1 MFSRLKTSS
10 SLLNTPSILLLCYSQ
25 NNSKI
30 KIWPGGQ
37 NYLGFYPA
45 FSCHDPTGNIPL
57 PPSLTIVTHC
67 IKQVAKFMM
76 VLTNSNIYVQLC
88 LLNTHVILMFQ
99 SLQDNSHDYL
109 QNASSFHYTSKS
121 LEAKSLENS
130 SLSPSESEL
139 CCL

>member
-1 MFSRLKTSS
+1 
-10 SLLNTPSILLLCYSQ
+10 
-25 NNSKI
+25 
-30 KIWPGGQ
+30 
-37 NYLGFYPA
+37 
-45 FSCHDPTGNIPL
+45 
-57 PPSLTIVTHC
+57 
-67 IKQVAKFMM
+67 MM

-88 LLNTHVILMFQ
+88 LLNTHVIFMFQ